1 MWNSAAKCRGR
12 ERRGPAIAAAVVF
25 AAVMLAA
32 PSARADE
39 FSRTSHY
46 SARMFS
52 TGVLVIDARTGDL
65 TIEGWDN
72 PRVEVEAEKVV
83 RAGSEAKA
91 RPLYDRLRVELVGQD
106 NFVTLRAVYP
116 ARRPWRP
123 FRAESKLSVNF
134 HIKMPY
140 DAGLKL
146 VCVDGDVRISGIVG
160 QELLRV
166 NYGDVEIDVPD
177 VYHLRSLFAHA
188 WVGYVQS
195 DLHGTEGDSSGLQ
208 QKVSFYNAFGTQDI
222 SVRVRMGGVFIYR
235 GDD

>member
-1 MWNSAAKCRGR
+1 MKKPALKRRVRSSPARGL
-12 ERRGPAIAAAVVF
+12 AAV
-25 AAVMLAA
+25 AALVWMLTAA
-32 PSARADE
+32 RAARADE
-39 FSRTSHY
+39 FSKTSHH

-91 RPLYDRLRVELVGQD
+91 KPLYDRLRVELTGQD
-106 NFVTLRAVYP
+106 NLVTLRAVFP
-116 ARRPWRP
+116 TRRPWRP
-123 FRAESKLSVNF
+123 FRGESKLSVNF
-134 HIKMPY
+134 TIKMPY
-140 DAGLKL
+140 DASLKL

-177 VYHLRSLFAHA
+177 VYNLRSLFAHA

-195 DLHGTEGDSSGLQ
+195 DLHGIEGDSSGLQ

>member
-1 MWNSAAKCRGR
+1 MIKAALFR
-12 ERRGPAIAAAVVF
+12 ERTKNPLVSLAPVMAAALLIAAAP
-25 AAVMLAA
+25 A
-32 PSARADE
+32 ARADE
-39 FSRTSHY
+39 FSKTSHY

-91 RPLYDRLRVELVGQD
+91 KPLYDRLRVELVGQD
-106 NFVTLRAVYP
+106 NLVTLRAVYP

-123 FRAESKLSVNF
+123 FRGESKLSVNF

-140 DAGLKL
+140 DASLKL
-146 VCVDGDVRISGIVG
+146 SSVDGDVRISGIVG
-160 QELLRV
+160 RELLRV

-195 DLHGTEGDSSGLQ
+195 DLHGLEGDSSGLQ
-208 QKVSFYNAFGTQDI
+208 QKVSFYNANGTQDI

-235 GDD
+235 GDN